1 MVVFD
6 SVSIFQNFMLASNLL
21 VPLFVTAVSMP
32 YFIKELIEN
41 RITAKDQ
48 YKRNPSVVAD
58 RGGIA
63 ILLIAMLS
71 LSLNSLFFK
80 FTSTNYVAMIVIAL
94 FGLFGVLDDMINI
107 GRTSKLLIMYYCSYP
122 LIQYAAHTAIILP
135 GIGSLDLGIFY
146 LQFIVPTYVLVA
158 SNLVNMHSGY
168 NGLASGLSIIVLVS
182 LIIKSVLIGDVENI
196 ISVAAITGATIGF
209 YIYERYPARIFW
221 GNVGSLTVGAAIGT
235 IIVLQDFVISGF
247 IMLIPHTVNFLMYVY
262 WRAKK
267 YPHVKFGKER
277 EDGTLEVPNPLTLKW
292 VLPYYYN
299 VTEKQATYAMFLLTS
314 FFCVIGNFTAWK
326 DVRGIKTK
334 GETDSIML

>member
-6 SVSIFQNFMLASNLL
+6 SVSIFQNFMLVSNLL
-21 VPLFVTAVSMP
+21 VPLFVTAISMP
-32 YFIKELIEN
+32 YFIKSLIEN
-41 RITAKDQ
+41 GLTARDV
-48 YKRNPSVVAD
+48 YKKNTPFVAD

-71 LSLNSLFFK
+71 LSINSLFFK

-122 LIQYAAHTAIILP
+122 LIQYAVHTAITLP
-135 GIGSLDLGIFY
+135 GLGNLDLGILY

-168 NGLASGLSIIVLVS
+168 NGLASGLSIIVLIS
-182 LIIKSVLIGDVENI
+182 LIIKSALLGDVENI
-196 ISVAAITGATIGF
+196 ISIAAITGATIGF

-235 IIVLQDFVISGF
+235 IIVLQGFIISGF

-262 WRAKK
+262 WRVKK
-267 YPHVKFGKER
+267 YPHVKFGKDR
-277 EDGTLEVPNPLTLKW
+277 GDGILKVPNPLTLKW
-292 VLPYYYN
+292 VLPYYYHL
-299 VTEKQATYAMFLLTS
+299 TEKQATYAMFLLTS
-314 FFCVIGNFTAWK
+314 FFCVL
-326 DVRGIKTK
+326 GILTP
-334 GETDSIML
+334 GRM